1 MGGTSG
7 LGSFDWE
14 MDGDLDVGSPP
25 HLPFWLG
32 VSGLGISQLGDGD
45 MPCLHSEP
53 QKFGM
58 GKMFPALASCQD
70 KDLL

>member
-45 MPCLHSEP
+45 MPCLHSQASVPKAWNGEDVP
-53 QKFGM
+53 ST
-58 GKMFPALASCQD
+58 GKLSG
-70 KDLL
+70 